1 MGKIENRINELGY
14 SLPEQA
20 TPGGNYVPTVL
31 ISQANLIY
39 TSGTISKA
47 ADGSLLTGKLGK
59 DLEIEDGYAA
69 AKQTGLNLLGSLK
82 ASIGDLD
89 KVKRI
94 VKLLCLVNSTDSFE
108 SHPLVANGCSDL
120 LVEIFGDKGKHAR
133 SAIGVASLP
142 NNVCVEIEMI
152 VEITE

>member
-1 MGKIENRINELGY
+1 MGKIEDRINELGY

-108 SHPLVANGCSDL
+108 SHPIVANGCSDL

>member
-1 MGKIENRINELGY
+1 MRKIEDRINELGY

>member
-1 MGKIENRINELGY
+1 MGKIEDRINELGY

-59 DLEIEDGYAA
+59 DLEIEAGYSA

-94 VKLLCLVNSTDSFE
+94 VKLLCLVNSPDSFE

>member
-1 MGKIENRINELGY
+1 MGKIEDRINELGY

-108 SHPLVANGCSDL
+108 SHPLVANGCSDF

>member
-1 MGKIENRINELGY
+1 MGKIEDRINELGY

-142 NNVCVEIEMI
+142 NLSLIHI
-152 VEITE
+152 

>member
-1 MGKIENRINELGY
+1 MGKIEDRINELGY

-59 DLEIEDGYAA
+59 DLEIEAGYSA

>member
-1 MGKIENRINELGY
+1 MGKIEDRINELGY

-94 VKLLCLVNSTDSFE
+94 VKLVCLVNSTDSFE

>member
-1 MGKIENRINELGY
+1 MGKIDDKIKELGY
-14 SLPEQA
+14 KLPEQA
-20 TPGGNYVPTVL
+20 TPAGNYVPTVL
-31 ISQANLIY
+31 ISQSNLIY

-47 ADGSLLTGKLGK
+47 ADGSLLTGKLGEN
-59 DLEIEDGYAA
+59 LEIEEGYAA

-94 VKLLCLVNSTDSFE
+94 VKLLCLVNSTATFE

-120 LVEIFGDKGKHAR
+120 FVEIFGERGKHAR
-133 SAIGVASLP
+133 SAVGVASLP

-152 VEITE
+152 VEISE

>member
-1 MGKIENRINELGY
+1 MGKIEDRINELGY

-108 SHPLVANGCSDL
+108 SPPLVANGCSDL

>member
-1 MGKIENRINELGY
+1 MGKIEDRINELGY

-20 TPGGNYVPTVL
+20 TTGGNYVPTVL

-120 LVEIFGDKGKHAR
+120 LVEIFGDKG
-133 SAIGVASLP
+133 
-142 NNVCVEIEMI
+142 
-152 VEITE
+152 

>member
-1 MGKIENRINELGY
+1 MGKIEDRINELGY

-82 ASIGDLD
+82 ASIGHLD